1 MIERPAGVLRGV
13 IDGHGRFQPPFVAH
27 HRGHALVIP
36 ALSAAGALPV
46 VRGVSSKRFHVR
58 RMAEQTLD
66 AIGTHAPSCVL
77 QPAVSVLFGTALP
90 GARAVR
96 STSLMTPATH
106 PEPGIRRAILFTG
119 DMLGGVA
126 MLLAIPAAILAIGI
140 PIALVVRLLLWM
152 TAQL

>member
-1 MIERPAGVLRGV
+1 
-13 IDGHGRFQPPFVAH
+13 
-27 HRGHALVIP
+27 
-36 ALSAAGALPV
+36 
-46 VRGVSSKRFHVR
+46 
-58 RMAEQTLD
+58 
-66 AIGTHAPSCVL
+66 
-77 QPAVSVLFGTALP
+77 
-90 GARAVR
+90 
-96 STSLMTPATH
+96 MTPATH